1 MGEKDVLKIIH
12 TMNLFSAKSIIKWN
26 KSFQHS
32 IGVSPL
38 LVLAD
43 LKQNGAQK
51 QAELAR
57 KMGFTPGAM
66 TNISSRLIK
75 HGFAE
80 RKYTEEDRRIIY
92 LDITAEGIGIL
103 RKAKEKGEES
113 YSTLFTP
120 LNEDEVGQ
128 LISLIEK
135 IEDHEEA

>member
-1 MGEKDVLKIIH
+1 
-12 TMNLFSAKSIIKWN
+12 MNLFSTKSIIKWN

-32 IGVSPL
+32 IGVSPI

-51 QAELAR
+51 QTELAR

-75 HGFAE
+75 HGFAI

-92 LDITAEGIGIL
+92 LDITAEGIEIL
-103 RKAKEKGEES
+103 QEAKKKGEES
-113 YSTLFTP
+113 YSTQFAP
-120 LNEDEVGQ
+120 LSEDEVEQ

-135 IEDHEEA
+135 IVDHEDA